1 MKHLVFEEQNAR
13 LLEEAIALDDSLSGT
28 IYVIRDDF
36 ATGPLGAEDTD
47 ETMQTRKAWWAEV
60 LAGSPYEDQLHQVDD
75 LATLRLIAEE
85 LEANPAEELWIW
97 MGQNSHDVSGYYW
110 ILKYLKPFAGRI
122 MVLYMNNLPFLNEK
136 GGIFYPSHLHE
147 ILPREFLKAKK
158 LARPITGSEWEVDPE
173 EWTRVLAGEGLI
185 RWLEGGKKIV
195 NRPIDCHDDEI
206 YRSLTG
212 EWQKLPKLI
221 AHLLSKS
228 KSGLTDSF
236 IAWRLRWMTGEG
248 RVEWQDD
255 KNKGWKEIQVRKPT
269 AQAPVNEEA

>member
-1 MKHLVFEEQNAR
+1 
-13 LLEEAIALDDSLSGT
+13 
-28 IYVIRDDF
+28 
-36 ATGPLGAEDTD
+36 
-47 ETMQTRKAWWAEV
+47 
-60 LAGSPYEDQLHQVDD
+60 
-75 LATLRLIAEE
+75 
-85 LEANPAEELWIW
+85 

-212 EWQKLPKLI
+212 EWQK
-221 AHLLSKS
+221 
-228 KSGLTDSF
+228 
-236 IAWRLRWMTGEG
+236 
-248 RVEWQDD
+248 
-255 KNKGWKEIQVRKPT
+255 
-269 AQAPVNEEA
+269 